1 MELKTN
7 SKVDKKKHR
16 GGYPKIK
23 MKQKQEQQ
31 VENMELK
38 TNSKVDKDEAKAQI

>member
-1 MELKTN
+1 
-7 SKVDKKKHR
+7 
-16 GGYPKIK
+16 